1 MMNCINDVCIM
12 HIACI
17 LHMLHVAGL
26 LCQAGSCEVGG
37 GAASLASLAGS
48 VPGVPGEDYP
58 VLAAPPLTA
67 FSCADKVAGGYY
79 ADTEARCQGE
89 DEQWRLWSLVLY
101 GVHSLEFSQYSG
113 RDLIGLR

>member
-1 MMNCINDVCIM
+1 
-12 HIACI
+12 
-17 LHMLHVAGL
+17 MLHVAGL
-26 LCQAGSCEVGG
+26 LCQAGSCDRGG

-58 VLAAPPLTA
+58 VLAAPPPTD

-89 DEQWRLWSLVLY
+89 DVVNTTAFLVPHFIR
-101 GVHSLEFSQYSG
+101 GTF
-113 RDLIGLR
+113 IGIESVSIFAVT

>member
-1 MMNCINDVCIM
+1 MTSVL
-12 HIACI
+12 CI

-89 DEQWRLWSLVLY
+89 DVVNNTDVSGPSFYAGYILWNLVSILA
-101 GVHSLEFSQYSG
+101 VT
-113 RDLIGLR
+113 

>member
-1 MMNCINDVCIM
+1 
-12 HIACI
+12 
-17 LHMLHVAGL
+17 MLHVAGL

-58 VLAAPPLTA
+58 VLAAPPPTA

-89 DEQWRLWSLVLY
+89 DLVNSS
-101 GVHSLEFSQYSG
+101 GVSG
-113 RDLIGLR
+113 PSFYTGYIYRN

>member
-1 MMNCINDVCIM
+1 
-12 HIACI
+12 
-17 LHMLHVAGL
+17 MLHVAGL
-26 LCQAGSCEVGG
+26 LCQAGSCDRGG

-58 VLAAPPLTA
+58 VLAAPPPTD

-89 DEQWRLWSLVLY
+89 DVVNTTTFLVPHFIQGTFIGIESVSIY
-101 GVHSLEFSQYSG
+101 FG
-113 RDLIGLR
+113 RDLTGL